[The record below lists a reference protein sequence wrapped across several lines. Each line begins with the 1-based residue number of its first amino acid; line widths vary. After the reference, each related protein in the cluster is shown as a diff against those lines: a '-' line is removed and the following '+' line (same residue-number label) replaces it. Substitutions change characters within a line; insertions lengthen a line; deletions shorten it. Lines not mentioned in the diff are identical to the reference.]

1 MPYSATG
8 KALVMRNG
16 HYYTRKGTRVKRT
29 YPTPA
34 GRPKKAHGHHKKRHS
49 RKHKK

>member
-34 GRPKKAHGHHKKRHS
+34 GRPKKAGHGHKKHHG

>member
-16 HYYTRKGTRVKRT
+16 KYYTRKGTRVKRT
-29 YPTPA
+29 YPTPS
-34 GRPKKAHGHHKKRHS
+34 GKTKKASRHRKHKRHS
-49 RKHKK
+49 RKK